1 MTQLMACPI
10 CAWSPDSPVYSLLYE
25 TDTWRVVLAPNQAL
39 VGRCILHLK
48 RHCGDLAEL
57 TADEVLDWLAVVKIM
72 ENALRTAFDA
82 TLFNVSRY
90 MNHAY
95 RENPPDPHIHWWL
108 VPRYNH
114 KVELQGWSF
123 EDPEFGNPYRHDLSL
138 EVPESLHGEIG
149 ARIRLALQNSR
160 PRQAP

>member
-1 MTQLMACPI
+1 
-10 CAWSPDSPVYSLLYE
+10 VYVLLYE

-57 TADEVLDWLAVVKIM
+57 TADEVFDWLAIIKVM

-82 TLFNVSRY
+82 TLFNVSCY

-95 RENPPDPHIHWWL
+95 RENPPNPHIHWWF

-114 KVELQGWSF
+114 AVELQDWTF
-123 EDPEFGNPYRHDLSL
+123 EDPEFGNPYRHDLLL
-138 EVPESLHGEIG
+138 EAPQALHQEIG
-149 ARIRLALQNSR
+149 ARIRLALEDSRTRQNT
-160 PRQAP
+160 